1 MLADFSTVANELP
14 ENGFVAKGGANVER
28 SPATDIFYID
38 TIPGRDTGATRYCGF
53 RTPEQTS
60 TAAGTASSSSMP
72 AAAGAA
78 TSSSFLMGVA
88 GVDTKKRII

>member
-1 MLADFSTVANELP
+1 MQCAPVQCSRSKVVLLADISTVANELP

-60 TAAGTASSSSMP
+60 TAAGTQA
-72 AAAGAA
+72 
-78 TSSSFLMGVA
+78 
-88 GVDTKKRII
+88 